1 MYVASGRLIFKTF
14 RALADELLQ
23 ASNNKG
29 YHITAIKV
37 ANLAYDKQ
45 WYAMR
50 EALKE
55 FKNQLYHDTN
65 CDYSIHEIVGK
76 LEQKLKNKLDK
87 VYIG

>member
-1 MYVASGRLIFKTF
+1 
-14 RALADELLQ
+14 
-23 ASNNKG
+23 
-29 YHITAIKV
+29 
-37 ANLAYDKQ
+37 
-45 WYAMR
+45 MR

>member
-1 MYVASGRLIFKTF
+1 MDATIK
-14 RALADELLQ
+14 
-23 ASNNKG
+23 KG
-29 YHITAIKV
+29 YHFLAIKV
-37 ANLAYDKQ
+37 ANLAHDKQ

-65 CDYSIHEIVGK
+65 CDYGIHEIVGK